1 MWENFIKNTKAIK
14 NEYLSKKNQEENS
27 ERKI

>member
-1 MWENFIKNTKAIK
+1 MWENFINNTKVIK
-14 NEYLSKKNQEENS
+14 NEYLPKKNQEENS